1 MPEYAK
7 PIARLIEE
15 LKRLPGIGPKSAQR
29 IAFHLLK
36 AEAAEAEQLAAAIQ
50 ELKQSLR
57 LCEVCNNVTDS
68 SPCGYCA
75 DASRDSRLLCVVE
88 EPGNIVPIEQTGRY
102 RGHYHVLHGV
112 LSPLQ
117 GIGPGQ
123 LRMANLLDRVRSGGV
138 EEVILATNPTVE
150 GEATALYLAK
160 LLKPLGVR
168 VTRIGMGVPVGS
180 ELEYADTATVA
191 KAMEGRR
198 EI

>member
-117 GIGPGQ
+117 GIGPEQ

-168 VTRIGMGVPVGS
+168 VTRIGMGVPVGG

-191 KAMEGRR
+191 KAMEGRK